1 MAEDFRDE
9 RGRLRPGHPGL
20 KPRGASNRLQGEIKD
35 KITDFLN
42 GELDSLQE
50 IYSQVS
56 PKDKL
61 RFLSE
66 ILAYI
71 LPKSKEISV
80 TPSSDPLDLSA
91 LSDEDLRTLV
101 KIQEKIG
108 IA

>member
-20 KPRGASNRLQGEIKD
+20 KPRGASNRLQAEIKH

-42 GELDSLQE
+42 GELDSLQD

-61 RFLSE
+61 RFLAE
-66 ILAYI
+66 LLAYI
-71 LPKSKEISV
+71 LPKSKEISIGPQSEQV
-80 TPSSDPLDLSA
+80 DLSA
-91 LSDEDLRTLV
+91 LSESDLETLT
-101 KIQEKIG
+101 KIHQKI
-108 IA
+108 A